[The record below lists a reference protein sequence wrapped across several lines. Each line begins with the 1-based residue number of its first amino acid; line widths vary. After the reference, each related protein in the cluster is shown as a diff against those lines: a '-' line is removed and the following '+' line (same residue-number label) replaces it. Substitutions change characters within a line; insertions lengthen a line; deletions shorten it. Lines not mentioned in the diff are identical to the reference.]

1 MQQLPRLLLAPLI
14 AGFALL
20 AAVVVGTAWLA
31 HLQQQDQA
39 AAQRS
44 LMIEAQISEIFSLV
58 QDAETGQRGYLLTD
72 DPAYLAPYEQASAR
86 LAPALGE
93 LQAALA
99 DHAELSTSLRQ
110 LDQLIRD
117 RLAVLAEVLRLQRRG
132 DRAGAEALVKS
143 GVGRQLMIQIRTLVP
158 ELKRYEQ
165 RLLTERLASAKL
177 VGRLLQAGILLAIA
191 GVLALAF
198 LAVRLTRNRTQITLQ
213 QQAQLQQAN
222 QQLMSEMGRREA
234 AEAQVRQM
242 QKLEAIGQLT
252 GGIAHDFNNMLAVVI
267 SGLNLIQRRLARGDT
282 NLDKLIE
289 GTMEGATRA
298 ASLTQR
304 LLAFS
309 RQQPLAPKAIDCN
322 RFVAGMSDLLHR
334 TLGEHIRMETV
345 LAAGL
350 WPTHAD
356 PSQLENAIINLCVNG
371 RDAMPAG
378 GKLTIE
384 TANCHLD
391 EAYGRVNGMAAGQY
405 VLVAVTDTGSG
416 MAPEVIAKAFDPFF
430 TTKGQ
435 TAGTGLGLSQVYGFV
450 KQSGG
455 HVKIYS
461 EPGQGTTVKIYL
473 PRFIGVAEAPVQT
486 AIRTLPSG
494 HANEV
499 VLVVEDEERVRQVSV
514 EALRELGYTVI
525 HADSAVAAL
534 RELDRHPAVTLLFTD
549 IVMPDVN
556 GRALADEAVK
566 RRPGL
571 KVLFT
576 TGFTRNA
583 VVHNG
588 VLDAGVN
595 FLPKPFTL
603 QQLAEKVREVL
614 DEGKVDQGAA

>member
-1 MQQLPRLLLAPLI
+1 M
-14 AGFALL
+14 
-20 AAVVVGTAWLA
+20 
-31 HLQQQDQA
+31 
-39 AAQRS
+39 
-44 LMIEAQISEIFSLV
+44 
-58 QDAETGQRGYLLTD
+58 TD

-603 QQLAEKVREVL
+603 QQLAEKVRSVL

>member
-44 LMIEAQISEIFSLV
+44 LMIEAQISEVFSLV